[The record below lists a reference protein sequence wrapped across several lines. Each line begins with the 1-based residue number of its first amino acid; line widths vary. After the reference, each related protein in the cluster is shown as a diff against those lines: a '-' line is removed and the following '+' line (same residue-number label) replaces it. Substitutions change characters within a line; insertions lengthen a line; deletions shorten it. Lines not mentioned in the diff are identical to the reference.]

1 MGMKTSLVA
10 MFCAVTGMAT
20 GAYAAPS
27 VRVIGG
33 GNTYTSAAAAS
44 TNNKDT
50 GDTASR
56 AGSLRVM
63 PAARTTS
70 GATKSATLSGSKT
83 IPNTTTVGRAVT
95 TPRLSV
101 GKYIGT
107 SIPKSVSSA
116 NLSSDL
122 TGRLDTIEANIQ
134 NLKMDKQDNIS
145 GTEFITV
152 TNNNEVMLEVEA
164 LKDALSGVTRAD
176 IEMGT
181 DEGETWLLWR
191 YKTVPESEWKRL
203 IELEKIRGDMSEY
216 ATVTALNSAIT
227 NVLAD
232 LGNYYTKTET
242 DTKLADKLDKSFSS
256 EQGNRFVVTGE
267 DGRIITKSI
276 DELPGMS
283 NYYTREQT
291 ESAIAAAVADID
303 IDLSGKVDVA
313 LGTGEENKVLV
324 TDEYGNVT
332 TAPKSDLTPDMSDYY
347 KKTETFTQTE
357 VTSAIDSA
365 VASIDLSGK
374 VDKAHGS
381 EAANKVLV
389 TDAYGNVTV
398 GDVGIDASGLNI
410 NDTDTAK
417 ASMPTGYAVNQALK
431 AKADAD
437 LGNADMGSGNANKVL
452 ATDGTGKVYAS
463 ADYATAAD
471 VYNYVDS
478 AIAGIDVTDLG
489 FGALAHE
496 NTVRNELIDN
506 DTIQR
511 GKLATNIQEA
521 LTTIMDEAPS
531 DGQYVL
537 SHTPDGGLVW
547 TPVQQ

>member
-1 MGMKTSLVA
+1 MGIKTSLVA
-10 MFCAVTGMAT
+10 MFCAVTGLAT

-70 GATKSATLSGSKT
+70 GTTKSATLSGSKT
-83 IPNTTTVGRAVT
+83 TPNTTTVGRTVT

-232 LGNYYTKTET
+232 LGNYYTKDETE
-242 DTKLADKLDKSFSS
+242 TKLADKLDKSFGF

-283 NYYTREQT
+283 NYYTKSET
-291 ESAIAAAVADID
+291 DTAIETAVAD

-313 LGTGEENKVLV
+313 LGTGKENKVLVTDAYGNVTTAPKSDFEAANKVDIYQGTGEENKVLV

-389 TDAYGNVTV
+389 TDA
-398 GDVGIDASGLNI
+398 
-410 NDTDTAK
+410 
-417 ASMPTGYAVNQALK
+417 
-431 AKADAD
+431 
-437 LGNADMGSGNANKVL
+437 
-452 ATDGTGKVYAS
+452 
-463 ADYATAAD
+463 
-471 VYNYVDS
+471 
-478 AIAGIDVTDLG
+478 
-489 FGALAHE
+489 
-496 NTVRNELIDN
+496 
-506 DTIQR
+506 
-511 GKLATNIQEA
+511 
-521 LTTIMDEAPS
+521 
-531 DGQYVL
+531 
-537 SHTPDGGLVW
+537 
-547 TPVQQ
+547 